1 MGVAAPP
8 VSRPNGHFCSDK
20 VKTTERRLGGNQLDS
35 AKTIEDG
42 GDFLDLRHVNVAR
55 GDRVVLHDVNLTI
68 RAGEHVAILG
78 PNGCGK
84 STLILAMTCQIY
96 PIVQPGMVVRIFGRE
111 RWDLTQLRR
120 HFGVV
125 GAGLMGAELPG
136 ERTAV
141 TTGLDAV
148 TAGFFSASTLW
159 PNLHV
164 TGEMRAR
171 AREALERMEAV
182 HLAAQLEGE
191 MSAGEK
197 RRILIA
203 RALVHRPRQLL
214 LDEPSNALDLA
225 AQRDLRE
232 TLRRLTREGT
242 GLVLV
247 THHLNDILPEIE
259 RVILMR
265 GGRILG
271 DGPREELL
279 TEARLSELFNTP
291 VRIGR
296 DEQWL
301 HSWGK
306 VRAELRRTICF

>member
-1 MGVAAPP
+1 MTKNGTGAA
-8 VSRPNGHFCSDK
+8 
-20 VKTTERRLGGNQLDS
+20 QLDGQD
-35 AKTIEDG
+35 E
-42 GDFLDLRHVNVAR
+42 FLEMRQVNVAR
-55 GDRVVLHDVNLTI
+55 GDRLVLHDVNLNI
-68 RAGEHVAILG
+68 HAGEHVAILG

-84 STLILAMTCQIY
+84 STLILTMTCQIY
-96 PIVQPGMVVRIFGRE
+96 PMVQPDMRVRIFGRE
-111 RWDLTQLRR
+111 RWDLTQLRQ
-120 HFGVV
+120 HFGIVA
-125 GAGLMGAELPG
+125 AGLLGELPG

-148 TAGFFSASTLW
+148 TAGYFSASTLW

-164 TGEMRAR
+164 TAEMRQGA
-171 AREALERMEAV
+171 AEALERMEAT
-182 HLAAQLEGE
+182 HLGGRLVGE

-225 AQRDLRE
+225 AQRELRD
-232 TLRRLTREGT
+232 TLRRLAQEGT
-242 GLVLV
+242 GVVLV
-247 THHLNDILPEIE
+247 THHLGDILPEIE

-265 GGRILG
+265 DGRIVA

-279 TEARLSELFNTP
+279 TETRLSELFQAP

-296 DEQWL
+296 DAEWL
-301 HSWGK
+301 HSW
-306 VRAELRRTICF
+306 

>member
-1 MGVAAPP
+1 MQIVTDASSLPP
-8 VSRPNGHFCSDK
+8 
-20 VKTTERRLGGNQLDS
+20 DS
-35 AKTIEDG
+35 E
-42 GDFLDLRHVNVAR
+42 FLSLSSVNVAR
-55 GDRVVLHDVNLTI
+55 GDRVVLHDVNLRI
-68 RAGEHVAILG
+68 HAGEHVAILG

-84 STLILAMTCQIY
+84 STLILTITCQIY
-96 PIVQPGMVVRIFGRE
+96 PIVQPGMQVRIFGRD

-125 GAGLMGAELPG
+125 GTDLPG

-148 TAGFFSASTLW
+148 IAGFFSASTLW

-164 TGEMRAR
+164 TGEMRER
-171 AREALERMEAV
+171 AAEALERIDATR
-182 HLAAQLEGE
+182 LATQLVGE

-203 RALVHRPRQLL
+203 RALVHRPQQLL

-225 AQRDLRE
+225 AQRELRE
-232 TLRRLTREGT
+232 TLRRLAQEGT
-242 GLVLV
+242 GMVLV
-247 THHLNDILPEIE
+247 THHLSDILPEIE

-265 GGRILG
+265 DGRIVG
-271 DGPREELL
+271 DGPRAELL
-279 TEARLSELFNTP
+279 TEPRLSELFNAP

-296 DEQWL
+296 DDEWL
-301 HSWGK
+301 HSW
-306 VRAELRRTICF
+306 

>member
-1 MGVAAPP
+1 MTETGTSAPA
-8 VSRPNGHFCSDK
+8 VDEEH
-20 VKTTERRLGGNQLDS
+20 Q
-35 AKTIEDG
+35 
-42 GDFLDLRHVNVAR
+42 FLELENVNVAR
-55 GDRVVLHDVNLTI
+55 GDRIVLHDVNLSI

-84 STLILAMTCQIY
+84 STLIFTITCQIY
-96 PIVQPGMVVRIFGRE
+96 PIVQPGMRVRIFGRD
-111 RWDLTQLRR
+111 RWDLTQLRK

-125 GAGLMGAELPG
+125 AAGPFGSELPG

-148 TAGFFSASTLW
+148 IAGFFSASTLW

-164 TGEMRAR
+164 TDDMRER
-171 AREALERMEAV
+171 AVEALERIEAL
-182 HLAAQLEGE
+182 HLAQQLVGE

-232 TLRRLTREGT
+232 TLRRLAAEGT

-247 THHLNDILPEIE
+247 THHLGDILPEIE
-259 RVILMR
+259 RIILMR
-265 GGRILG
+265 DGRIVG

-279 TEARLSELFNTP
+279 TAPRLSELFNTP

-296 DEQWL
+296 DEEWL
-301 HSWGK
+301 HSW
-306 VRAELRRTICF
+306 

>member
-1 MGVAAPP
+1 MTE
-8 VSRPNGHFCSDK
+8 SRMNEAEQDMQQFLELAN
-20 VKTTERRLGGNQLDS
+20 VK
-35 AKTIEDG
+35 
-42 GDFLDLRHVNVAR
+42 VAR
-55 GDRVVLHDVNLTI
+55 GDRIVLHDVNLTI

-84 STLILAMTCQIY
+84 STLIFTITCQIY
-96 PIVQPGMVVRIFGRE
+96 PIVQPGMHVRIFGRD
-111 RWDLTQLRR
+111 RWDLTQLRK

-125 GAGLMGAELPG
+125 AAGLMGTELPG

-148 TAGFFSASTLW
+148 IAGFFSASTLW

-164 TGEMRAR
+164 TNEMRQR
-171 AREALERMEAV
+171 ASEALERMEAS
-182 HLAAQLEGE
+182 HLAEQLVGE

-232 TLRRLTREGT
+232 TLRRLAQEGT

-247 THHLNDILPEIE
+247 THHLGDILPEIE

-265 GGRILG
+265 SGRIVG
-271 DGPREELL
+271 DGRREELL
-279 TEARLSELFNTP
+279 TEPKLSELFNAP

-296 DEQWL
+296 DEEWL
-301 HSWGK
+301 HSW
-306 VRAELRRTICF
+306 

>member
-1 MGVAAPP
+1 MPDTETNPTNPAPNE
-8 VSRPNGHFCSDK
+8 VSNPARDD
-20 VKTTERRLGGNQLDS
+20 Q
-35 AKTIEDG
+35 
-42 GDFLDLRHVNVAR
+42 FLDLEHVNVAR
-55 GDRVVLHDVNLTI
+55 GDRIVLHDVNLSI

-84 STLILAMTCQIY
+84 STLIFTMTCQIY
-96 PIVQPGMVVRIFGRE
+96 PIVQPGMCVRIFGRE
-111 RWDLTQLRR
+111 RWDLTQLRK

-125 GAGLMGAELPG
+125 AAGPFGSELPG

-148 TAGFFSASTLW
+148 IAGFFSASTLW

-164 TGEMRAR
+164 TDEMRER
-171 AREALERMEAV
+171 AVEALERIEAL
-182 HLAAQLEGE
+182 HLARQLVGE

-225 AQRDLRE
+225 AQRELRE
-232 TLRRLTREGT
+232 TLRRLAREGT

-247 THHLNDILPEIE
+247 THHLGDILPEIE
-259 RVILMR
+259 RIILMR
-265 GGRILG
+265 DGRIVG
-271 DGPREELL
+271 DGPRQELL
-279 TEARLSELFNTP
+279 TAPRLSELFKTP

-296 DEQWL
+296 DEEWL
-301 HSWGK
+301 HSW
-306 VRAELRRTICF
+306 

>member
-1 MGVAAPP
+1 M
-8 VSRPNGHFCSDK
+8 
-20 VKTTERRLGGNQLDS
+20 
-35 AKTIEDG
+35 TISSSSG
-42 GDFLDLRHVNVAR
+42 QNPDFLELRNVNVAR

-84 STLILAMTCQIY
+84 STLILTITCQLY
-96 PIVQPGMVVRIFGRE
+96 PIVMEGMKVRIFGRE
-111 RWDLTQLRR
+111 RWDLTELRK

-125 GAGLMGAELPG
+125 GTDLPG

-148 TAGFFSASTLW
+148 IAGFFSASTLW

-164 TGEMRAR
+164 TDEMRAR
-171 AREALERMEAV
+171 AAEALERIDATR
-182 HLAAQLEGE
+182 LASQLVGE

-203 RALVHRPRQLL
+203 RALVHRPKQLL
-214 LDEPSNALDLA
+214 LDEPSNALDIA
-225 AQRDLRE
+225 AQRELRE
-232 TLRRLTREGT
+232 RMRRLAQEGT

-247 THHLNDILPEIE
+247 THHLGDIMPEIE

-265 GGRILG
+265 GGRIVG
-271 DGPREELL
+271 DGPRAELL
-279 TEARLSELFNTP
+279 TEPRLSELFNAP

-296 DEQWL
+296 DDEWL
-301 HSWGK
+301 HSW
-306 VRAELRRTICF
+306 

>member
-1 MGVAAPP
+1 MMNSTLP
-8 VSRPNGHFCSDK
+8 
-20 VKTTERRLGGNQLDS
+20 DS
-35 AKTIEDG
+35 HPADD
-42 GDFLDLRHVNVAR
+42 DFLELRHVNVAR
-55 GDRVVLHDVNLTI
+55 GDRVVLHDIDLTI
-68 RAGEHVAILG
+68 RAEEHVAILG

-96 PIVQPGMVVRIFGRE
+96 PIVQPGMMVRIFGRE

-125 GAGLMGAELPG
+125 GAGLMGSELPG

-148 TAGFFSASTLW
+148 IAGFFSASTLW
-159 PNLHV
+159 PNLHL
-164 TGEMRAR
+164 TGEMHERAS
-171 AREALERMEAV
+171 EALARMEAS
-182 HLAAQLEGE
+182 HLAAQLVGE

-225 AQRDLRE
+225 AQRELRE
-232 TLRRLTREGT
+232 TLRRLAGEGT

-247 THHLNDILPEIE
+247 THHLGDILPEIE

-265 GGRILG
+265 AGRIVS
-271 DGPREELL
+271 DGPRDELL
-279 TEARLSELFNTP
+279 TEPRLSELFNAP

-296 DEQWL
+296 DEEWL
-301 HSWGK
+301 HSW
-306 VRAELRRTICF
+306 

>member
-1 MGVAAPP
+1 MNEN
-8 VSRPNGHFCSDK
+8 SS
-20 VKTTERRLGGNQLDS
+20 NQPIPS
-35 AKTIEDG
+35 KIEET
-42 GDFLDLRHVNVAR
+42 DFLSLRRVNVAR
-55 GDRVVLHDVNLTI
+55 GDRVVLHNINLTI

-84 STLILAMTCQIY
+84 STLILAMSCQIY
-96 PIVQPGMVVRIFGRE
+96 PIVQPGMSLRIFGRD

-125 GAGLMGAELPG
+125 GAGLMGTDLPG

-148 TAGFFSASTLW
+148 IAGFFSASTLW

-164 TGEMRAR
+164 TTEMRAR
-171 AREALERMEAV
+171 AAEALKRIEAS
-182 HLAAQLEGE
+182 HLAARLVGE

-225 AQRDLRE
+225 AQRELRD
-232 TLRRLTREGT
+232 TLRRLAAEGT

-247 THHLNDILPEIE
+247 THHLGDILPEIE

-265 GGRILG
+265 AGRIVA
-271 DGPREELL
+271 DGPRGQLL
-279 TEARLSELFNTP
+279 TESTLSQLFNTP
-291 VRIGR
+291 IRIGR
-296 DEQWL
+296 DEEWL
-301 HSWGK
+301 HSW
-306 VRAELRRTICF
+306 

>member
-1 MGVAAPP
+1 MKSGA
-8 VSRPNGHFCSDK
+8 DK
-20 VKTTERRLGGNQLDS
+20 AELAGRKE
-35 AKTIEDG
+35 
-42 GDFLDLRHVNVAR
+42 FLELRHVNVAR
-55 GDRVVLHDVNLTI
+55 GERVVLHDVNLTV

-84 STLILAMTCQIY
+84 STLIMAMTCQVY
-96 PIVQPGMVVRIFGRE
+96 PIVRSGMLVRIFGRE
-111 RWDLTQLRR
+111 RWDLTELRR

-125 GAGLMGAELPG
+125 ATGPAGELPG

-148 TAGFFSASTLW
+148 IAGFFSASTLW

-164 TGEMRAR
+164 TAEMRER
-171 AREALERMEAV
+171 AREALERMEAW
-182 HLAAQLEGE
+182 HLAGQMVGQ

-197 RRILIA
+197 RRIMIA

-225 AQRDLRE
+225 AQRELRE
-232 TLRRLTREGT
+232 TLRRLAQEGT

-247 THHLNDILPEIE
+247 THHLGDILPEIE
-259 RVILMR
+259 RIILMR
-265 GGRILG
+265 DGRIVG

-279 TEARLSELFNTP
+279 TEGRLSELFRAP

-296 DEQWL
+296 DEEWL
-301 HSWGK
+301 HSW
-306 VRAELRRTICF
+306 

>member
-1 MGVAAPP
+1 MTEKPAETAE
-8 VSRPNGHFCSDK
+8 K
-20 VKTTERRLGGNQLDS
+20 VELGGAGFDVDP
-35 AKTIEDG
+35 AP
-42 GDFLDLRHVNVAR
+42 DFLDLRKVNVAR
-55 GDRVVLHDVNLTI
+55 GDRIVLHNVNLSI
-68 RAGEHVAILG
+68 RSGEHVAILG

-84 STLILAMTCQIY
+84 STLILTVTCQIY
-96 PIVQPGMVVRIFGRE
+96 PIVQPGMQVRIFGRD
-111 RWDLTQLRR
+111 RWDLTQLRK

-125 GAGLMGAELPG
+125 GAGTMGAELPG

-141 TTGLDAV
+141 TTGIDAV

-164 TGEMRAR
+164 TDEMRAR
-171 AREALERMEAV
+171 AAEALERMEAS
-182 HLAAQLEGE
+182 HLSEQLVGT

-225 AQRDLRE
+225 AQRELRE
-232 TLRRLTREGT
+232 TLRSLAREGT

-247 THHLNDILPEIE
+247 THHLGDILPEIE
-259 RVILMR
+259 RIILMR
-265 GGRILG
+265 DGRIVG

-279 TEARLSELFNTP
+279 TEARLSELFNAP

-296 DEQWL
+296 DEEWL
-301 HSWGK
+301 HSW
-306 VRAELRRTICF
+306 

>member
-1 MGVAAPP
+1 MARNAAA
-8 VSRPNGHFCSDK
+8 S
-20 VKTTERRLGGNQLDS
+20 E
-35 AKTIEDG
+35 
-42 GDFLDLRHVNVAR
+42 FLELRQVNVAR
-55 GDRVVLHDVNLTI
+55 GERIVLHNVNLSI
-68 RAGEHVAILG
+68 RTGEHVAILG

-84 STLILAMTCQIY
+84 STLILTITCQIY
-96 PIVQPGMVVRIFGRE
+96 PVVEPGMKVRIFGRE
-111 RWDLTQLRR
+111 RWDLTELRK

-125 GAGLMGAELPG
+125 GADLPG

-141 TTGLDAV
+141 TRGIDAV
-148 TAGFFSASTLW
+148 VAGFFSASTLW

-164 TGEMRAR
+164 TDEMRKQAG
-171 AREALERMEAV
+171 EALKRMEAT
-182 HLAAQLEGE
+182 HLAEQMVGT

-225 AQRDLRE
+225 AQRELRE
-232 TLRRLTREGT
+232 TLRRLAAEGT

-247 THHLNDILPEIE
+247 THHLGDILPDIE
-259 RVILMR
+259 RIILMR
-265 GGRILG
+265 DGEIVG

-279 TEARLSELFNTP
+279 TEERLSELFHTP

-296 DEQWL
+296 DDDWL
-301 HSWGK
+301 HSW
-306 VRAELRRTICF
+306 

>member
-1 MGVAAPP
+1 MTENRVEAAEP
-8 VSRPNGHFCSDK
+8 V
-20 VKTTERRLGGNQLDS
+20 EQQQ
-35 AKTIEDG
+35 
-42 GDFLDLRHVNVAR
+42 FLKLSNVNVAR
-55 GDRVVLHDVNLTI
+55 GERVVLHDVNLDI

-84 STLILAMTCQIY
+84 STLILTMTCQIY
-96 PIVQPGMVVRIFGRE
+96 PIVSPDMAVSIFGRE
-111 RWDLTQLRR
+111 RWDLTELRK

-125 GAGLMGAELPG
+125 GTDLPG

-148 TAGFFSASTLW
+148 IAGFFSASTLW

-164 TGEMRAR
+164 TNEMRNR
-171 AREALERMEAV
+171 AAEALERIDAT
-182 HLAAQLEGE
+182 HLAGQLVGE

-225 AQRDLRE
+225 AQRELRE
-232 TLRRLTREGT
+232 TLRGLASEGT
-242 GLVLV
+242 GLVMV
-247 THHLNDILPEIE
+247 THHLGDILPEIK
-259 RVILMR
+259 RIILMHA
-265 GGRILG
+265 GRIVG

-279 TEARLSELFNTP
+279 TAPKLSKLFNTP

-296 DEQWL
+296 DEEWL
-301 HSWGK
+301 HSW
-306 VRAELRRTICF
+306 

>member
-1 MGVAAPP
+1 MTETGTNAAEIT
-8 VSRPNGHFCSDK
+8 G
-20 VKTTERRLGGNQLDS
+20 EQQ
-35 AKTIEDG
+35 
-42 GDFLDLRHVNVAR
+42 FLELENVNVAR

-84 STLILAMTCQIY
+84 STLIFTMTCQIY
-96 PIVQPGMVVRIFGRE
+96 PIVQPGMRVRIFGRE
-111 RWDLTQLRR
+111 RWDLTQLRKQ
-120 HFGVV
+120 FGIV
-125 GAGLMGAELPG
+125 ASGLQGTELPG

-148 TAGFFSASTLW
+148 IAGFFSASTLW

-164 TGEMRAR
+164 TEEMRER
-171 AREALERMEAV
+171 AVEALERMEAL
-182 HLAAQLEGE
+182 HLVQQLVGE

-225 AQRDLRE
+225 AQRELRE
-232 TLRRLTREGT
+232 TLRRLAAEGT

-247 THHLNDILPEIE
+247 THHLGDILPEIE

-265 GGRILG
+265 GGRIVG

-279 TEARLSELFNTP
+279 TAPRLSELFNAP

-296 DEQWL
+296 DDEWL
-301 HSWGK
+301 HSW
-306 VRAELRRTICF
+306 